1 MRRSCFRRAPKRV
14 LISLSVLLL
23 TLPVRAE
30 EAELTLTKAIQRTLT
45 ESPTLRAQ
53 GFLAEAQQARIAQA
67 AVGPAPQL
75 GLMVENAAGTG
86 AFSGLDAAETTLSVN
101 WVLAKTRVT
110 AARASA
116 EAVASRLVQE
126 RALAQLNVSSQTAQH
141 FLSVLRAQGLEAL
154 AQGQAAD
161 ATRARKAA
169 QRLFEAGQGSPAEV
183 KQGELD
189 EARAALLA
197 EEAHH
202 ELAVARRQL
211 AAQWG
216 QQASATFPHAQ
227 GDWSRLPPLPTLGE
241 LETGLAAS
249 PYLQRFEEDARVLEA
264 AEALAVENNRTLW
277 TLNGGVRHFALGDDL
292 ALVASLTATL
302 PQSARRSARQREL
315 SAERNALRAEAAGLS
330 EQLKADLFE
339 LHAQLAHA
347 RHQVEQ
353 LDEALLPL
361 VKGALDHY
369 REGYEAGL
377 YPLPLVRNL
386 EQERW
391 ALERER
397 LELAF
402 EAHRARVALERLSG
416 LALPAPALE
425 LEQN

>member
-1 MRRSCFRRAPKRV
+1 MRTFCFKRAPRRL
-14 LISLSVLLL
+14 LITLSWLLL
-23 TLPVRAE
+23 AVSVQAE
-30 EAELTLTKAIQRTLT
+30 EAELTLTEAIHRTLT
-45 ESPTLRAQ
+45 DSPTLRAR
-53 GFLAEAQQARIAQA
+53 GFLAAAQRARIAQA
-67 AVGPAPQL
+67 AIGPAPQL

-101 WVLAKTRVT
+101 WVLAKTRV
-110 AARASA
+110 AAATASA
-116 EAVASRLVQE
+116 EAAASRLTQD

-154 AQGQAAD
+154 AQGQGAD
-161 ATRARKAA
+161 ATRAREAA
-169 QRLFEAGQGSPAEV
+169 QRLFDAGQGSPAEV

-197 EEAHH
+197 EEARH

-216 QQASATFPHAQ
+216 QTSATFPRAQ
-227 GDWSRLPPLPTLGE
+227 GDWTRLPPLPTLGA

-249 PYLQRFEEDARVLEA
+249 PHLQRFEEDARVLEA
-264 AEALAVENNRTLW
+264 AEALALENNRTLW

-292 ALVASLTATL
+292 AFVASITATL
-302 PQSARRSARQREL
+302 PQSTRRSARQREL
-315 SAERNALRAEAAGLS
+315 SAERSALRAEAAGLS
-330 EQLKADLFE
+330 EQLKADLFK

-353 LDEALLPL
+353 LDEGLLPL

>member
-14 LISLSVLLL
+14 LISLGVLLL
-23 TLPVRAE
+23 TLPVGAE
-30 EAELTLTKAIQRTLT
+30 EAELTLTEAIQRTLT
-45 ESPTLRAQ
+45 ESPILRAQ
-53 GFLAEAQQARIAQA
+53 GFLAEAQKARITQA
-67 AVGPAPQL
+67 AVAPAPQL

-101 WVLAKTRVT
+101 WVLAKARV
-110 AARASA
+110 AAATSSA
-116 EAVASRLVQE
+116 EAAASRLAQD

-141 FLSVLRAQGLEAL
+141 FLSVLRAQGLETL

-197 EEAHH
+197 EEARH

-216 QQASATFPHAQ
+216 QPVPTFPRAQ

-241 LETGLAAS
+241 LENGLAAS
-249 PYLQRFEEDARVLEA
+249 PYLQRFEEDGRVLEA
-264 AEALAVENNRTLW
+264 AEALALENNRTLW

-292 ALVASLTATL
+292 ALVASITATL
-302 PQSARRSARQREL
+302 PQSTRRSARQREL
-315 SAERNALRAEAAGLS
+315 SAERSALRAEAGGLS

-339 LHAQLAHA
+339 LHAQLARA
-347 RHQVEQ
+347 RHQAEQ
-353 LDEALLPL
+353 LDETLLPL
-361 VKGALDHY
+361 VRGALDHY

-377 YPLPLVRNL
+377 YPLPLVRSL

-397 LELAF
+397 LELVF

>member
-14 LISLSVLLL
+14 LISLGVLLL
-23 TLPVRAE
+23 TLPVWAE
-30 EAELTLTKAIQRTLT
+30 EAELTLTEAIQRTLT
-45 ESPTLRAQ
+45 ESPLLRAQ
-53 GFLAEAQQARIAQA
+53 GFLAEAQNARIAQA

-101 WVLAKTRVT
+101 WVLAKSRV
-110 AARASA
+110 AAAMASA
-116 EAVASRLVQE
+116 EAAASRLVQD

-141 FLSVLRAQGLEAL
+141 FLSVLRAQGLETL

-197 EEAHH
+197 EEARH

-216 QQASATFPHAQ
+216 KPAPTFPRAQ

-241 LETGLAAS
+241 LENGLAAS
-249 PYLQRFEEDARVLEA
+249 PYLQRFEEDGRVLEA
-264 AEALAVENNRTLW
+264 AEALALENNRTLW

-292 ALVASLTATL
+292 ALVASITATL
-302 PQSARRSARQREL
+302 PQSTRRSARQREL
-315 SAERNALRAEAAGLS
+315 SAERSALRAEAAGLS

-339 LHAQLAHA
+339 LHAQLARA
-347 RHQVEQ
+347 RHQAEQ
-353 LDEALLPL
+353 LDETLLPL
-361 VKGALDHY
+361 VRGALDHY

-377 YPLPLVRNL
+377 YPLPLVRSL

-397 LELAF
+397 LELVF

-425 LEQN
+425 WEQN